1 MLIPGEA
8 IPRNEDEAMPVD
20 FGAGRKNSFRL
31 SMKLARKGCARAFPA
46 ASVLL
51 FSAFAVRRYVKL
63 AKTPSETT
71 FLGSAKLG
79 TDSLV
84 RRFAPQRGEPCKF
97 GWAINFNMLRAYRAI
112 HRSEFVAV

>member
-8 IPRNEDEAMPVD
+8 IPLNEDEAMPVD

-31 SMKLARKGCARAFPA
+31 SMKLARKGRTRAVPS
-46 ASVLL
+46 ASVLV

-79 TDSLV
+79 TDSLA
-84 RRFAPQRGEPCKF
+84 RRFAPQRREACKF
-97 GWAINFNMLRAYRAI
+97 GWAIKFNMLLAYRGM